1 MIAVLSDLKHP
12 IIQAPMAGVQ
22 GVRLAAAVCRAGAL
36 GSLPAAMLS
45 AEQLADSLT
54 ALHAES
60 GGAPYNVNFFA
71 HRTPAV
77 SAEQQAAWLSL
88 LQPYFDELGINPADI
103 AQNSGRQPF
112 DEAALQ
118 VVETYRPAVI
128 SFHFGLPEPKLLQA
142 VKATGAQVWSSA
154 TTVAE
159 ARWLAAHGADAVIAQ
174 GWEAGGHRGWF
185 LNHDA
190 ARQTGTFALL
200 PQVAGAV
207 DIPVIAAGGISDAAG
222 VRAAMTLGAAAVQA
236 GTAFLLADEADT
248 RPAHRVALQSPRAEA
263 TVVTNLLSGGMARG
277 IPNRLID
284 EIGAVH
290 PAALPFPLAGAAV
303 GLLKAVAEAKDSD
316 DFSTFWAGQNAPLA
330 RAGSAAQIVA
340 RLAAGLT

>member
-1 MIAVLSDLKHP
+1 MIDVLSELRHP

-22 GVRLAAAVCRAGAL
+22 GARLAAAVCRAGAL
-36 GSLPAAMLS
+36 GSLPAGMLS
-45 AEQLADSLT
+45 AEQLADSLA

-60 GGAPYNVNFFA
+60 GGAPYNVNFFV
-71 HRTPAV
+71 HTTPTI

-103 AQNSGRQPF
+103 VQNSGRQPF

-128 SFHFGLPEPKLLQA
+128 SFHFGLPGPKLLRA

-185 LNHDA
+185 LSNDVS
-190 ARQTGTFALL
+190 RQTGTFALL
-200 PQVAGAV
+200 PQTVRAI
-207 DIPVIAAGGISDAAG
+207 DIPVIAAGGIADATG
-222 VRAAMTLGAAAVQA
+222 VRAAMALGAVAVQA

-248 RPAHRVALQSPRAEA
+248 PLPTAPPCKALAPKQPWSP
-263 TVVTNLLSGGMARG
+263 
-277 IPNRLID
+277 IY
-284 EIGAVH
+284 
-290 PAALPFPLAGAAV
+290 
-303 GLLKAVAEAKDSD
+303 
-316 DFSTFWAGQNAPLA
+316 
-330 RAGSAAQIVA
+330 
-340 RLAAGLT
+340 